1 MSNELPESHWGG
13 QGVAND
19 SIVQIKN
26 IIKSTNLQRP
36 VK

>member
-19 SIVQIKN
+19 SIVQIKHHQ
-26 IIKSTNLQRP
+26 KH
-36 VK
+36 